1 MTKKEL
7 CFTGLGFGLWFVNI
21 NVMGMDI
28 LPDFLGII
36 FLGYVLYGRSKK
48 EKIHWPLIPL
58 LFILCLDHLAHWLIS
73 FEMPFEYLITRVM
86 MAYVIFMFLDMII
99 KNCRERNPKIA
110 KGIHICRIAYVVLMA
125 FDFISLE
132 SEIIVLMMIEV
143 FAAWIITL
151 AFLILLF
158 RITPADRSDFSTTE

>member
-21 NVMGMDI
+21 NVMGRDI

-58 LFILCLDHLAHWLIS
+58 LFILCLDRVCDLYVPGHDYKKLQGKGS
-73 FEMPFEYLITRVM
+73 EDRRGNSYLQDR
-86 MAYVIFMFLDMII
+86 L
-99 KNCRERNPKIA
+99 C
-110 KGIHICRIAYVVLMA
+110 GIDG
-125 FDFISLE
+125 F
-132 SEIIVLMMIEV
+132 
-143 FAAWIITL
+143 
-151 AFLILLF
+151 
-158 RITPADRSDFSTTE
+158 